1 MGKTMIVNFS
11 IQNFGSIKN
20 RQTISLEADESTHLE
35 DAYVV
40 KTGGLRLLKLGLIY
54 GPNAS
59 GKTTVLKAL
68 DFLRELVLQPEDKKT
83 DELEF
88 EPFLFDKDTPEQHS
102 ILEIEF
108 FQENKKFLYMVEFVK
123 KAIVREE
130 LSFFNSTREV
140 LYERTTNM
148 ENQFTE
154 IAFGENI
161 KIDKAFEKV
170 LEANTLWN
178 NTVLGG
184 YLKTNI
190 DLKELKQ
197 AIDWFKFH
205 LKPLVRTDTN
215 LEQYVTA
222 GINSGEIDKEE
233 VVAILKKADFQISD
247 IVIQE
252 KESELDEALIQLL
265 LNSTRESTMNLKLPK
280 DKRRVTSLRPEL
292 EHTVNDNRFSLP
304 FELESHGT
312 KRFYGFA
319 GLLAQLIKH
328 PVILPVDE
336 LEASLHPELYIHF
349 LLSFLLNAEQSQ
361 VIATTHHREILNNKD
376 VFRNDAIWFTDKDR
390 ESATEVY
397 SLADFDSSVVKDTT
411 NVLNAYKSG
420 KLGATPNPGDHY
432 IDLND

>member
-1 MGKTMIVNFS
+1 MIVNFS

-20 RQTISLEADESTHLE
+20 KQSVSFEADETTHLE
-35 DAYVV
+35 EAYVV
-40 KTGGLRLLKLGLIY
+40 NTGGTRLLKLALIY

-68 DFLRELVLQPEDKKT
+68 DFLRELVLQPVEKKT

-88 EPFLFDKDTPEQHS
+88 EPFLFDSDTPGQHS
-102 ILEIEF
+102 TLSIEF
-108 FQENKKFLYMVEFVK
+108 LQQGIKYLYEVEYSK
-123 KAIVREE
+123 RAIVREE
-130 LSFFNSTREV
+130 LWFFNSTKEN
-140 LYERTTNM
+140 LYRRTTNM

-154 IAFGENI
+154 ITFGERI
-161 KIDKAFEKV
+161 TIEKVFEKV

-190 DLKELKQ
+190 DFKELKQ

-205 LKPLVRTDTN
+205 LKPMVKTDTN
-215 LEQYVTA
+215 LERYVTA
-222 GINSGEIDKEE
+222 GINSGEIDKEDVIE
-233 VVAILKKADFQISD
+233 ILKKADFQISD

-252 KESELDEALIQLL
+252 KESELDDALFDLL
-265 LNSTRESTMNLKLPK
+265 LNRSEEARSEFKLPRG
-280 DKRRVTSLRPEL
+280 RRSFTTLRPEL
-292 EHTVNDNRFSLP
+292 EHTVNDHRFSLP

-319 GLLAQLIKH
+319 GLLAQLIRQ

-349 LLSFLLNAEQSQ
+349 LLSFLLNAERSQ
-361 VIATTHHREILNNKD
+361 VIATTHHREILSNKD
-376 VFRNDAIWFTDKDR
+376 IFRNDAIWFTDKDR
-390 ESATEVY
+390 EAATEIY
-397 SLADFDSSVVKDTT
+397 SLADFDSTVVKDST

-420 KLGATPNPGDHY
+420 KLGATPTPGDHY
-432 IDLND
+432 IDLNE

>member
-1 MGKTMIVNFS
+1 MIVNFS
-11 IQNFGSIKN
+11 IQNFGSIKHK
-20 RQTISLEADESTHLE
+20 QTISFEADETEHLE
-35 DAYVV
+35 EAYVI
-40 KTGGLRLLKLGLIY
+40 KTDGLRLLKLALVY

-59 GKTTVLKAL
+59 GKTTILKAL
-68 DFLRELVLQPEDKKT
+68 DFLREIVLYPKDKKT

-88 EPFLFDKDTPEQHS
+88 EPFLFDSDTPGQHS
-102 ILEIEF
+102 ILSIEF
-108 FQENKKFLYMVEFVK
+108 LQENIKYLYEVEFTK
-123 KAIVREE
+123 KAIIRDE
-130 LSFFNSTREV
+130 LSFYNPKKAN
-140 LYERTTNM
+140 LYKRTTNVD
-148 ENQFTE
+148 NQFTE
-154 IAFGENI
+154 ITFGSRI

-190 DLKELKQ
+190 DFKELKQ
-197 AIDWFKFH
+197 VIEWFEFY
-205 LKPLVRTDTN
+205 LKPMVRTDTN
-215 LEQYVTA
+215 LERYVTA
-222 GINSGEIDKEE
+222 GINAGEINKED

-252 KESELDEALIQLL
+252 KESSLDDALIDLL
-265 LNSTRESTMNLKLPK
+265 VNRSKDSTTQLKLPA
-280 DKRRVTSLRPEL
+280 DKRLTSLRPEL
-292 EHTVNDNRFSLP
+292 EHTVNEHRFSLP

-319 GLLAQLIKH
+319 GLLAQLIKQ

-349 LLSFLLNAEQSQ
+349 LLSFLLNANRSQ

-376 VFRNDAIWFTDKDR
+376 IFRNDAIWFTDKDK

-397 SLADFDSSVVKDTT
+397 SLADFDSSVVKDST

-420 KLGATPNPGDHY
+420 KLGATPNPRDHY
-432 IDLND
+432 IDINE

>member
-1 MGKTMIVNFS
+1 MIINFS
-11 IQNFGSIKN
+11 IQNFGSIKHK
-20 RQTISLEADESTHLE
+20 QTISFEADETEHLE
-35 DAYVV
+35 EAYVI
-40 KTGGLRLLKLGLIY
+40 KTDGLRLLKLALVY

-59 GKTTVLKAL
+59 GKTTILKAL
-68 DFLRELVLQPEDKKT
+68 DFLRAIVLYPKDKKT

-88 EPFLFDKDTPEQHS
+88 EPFLFDSDTPGQHS
-102 ILEIEF
+102 ILCIEF
-108 FQENKKFLYMVEFVK
+108 LQDNIKYLYEVEFTK
-123 KAIVREE
+123 KAIIRDE
-130 LSFFNSTREV
+130 LSFYNPKKAN
-140 LYERTTNM
+140 LYKRTTSI

-154 IAFGENI
+154 ITFGGQI

-190 DLKELKQ
+190 DFKELKQ
-197 AIDWFKFH
+197 VIEWFEFY
-205 LKPLVRTDTN
+205 LKPMVHTDTN
-215 LEQYVTA
+215 LERYVTA
-222 GINSGEIDKEE
+222 GINAGEINKED

-252 KESELDEALIQLL
+252 KESSLDDALIDLL
-265 LNSTRESTMNLKLPK
+265 VNRSKDSTSQLKLPT
-280 DKRRVTSLRPEL
+280 DKRLTSLRPEL
-292 EHTVNDNRFSLP
+292 EHTVNEHRFSLP

-319 GLLAQLIKH
+319 GLLAQLIKQ

-349 LLSFLLNAEQSQ
+349 LLSFLLNANRSQ

-376 VFRNDAIWFTDKDR
+376 IFRNDAIWFTDKDK

-397 SLADFDSSVVKDTT
+397 SLADFDSSVVKDST

-432 IDLND
+432 IDINE

>member
-1 MGKTMIVNFS
+1 MIISFS
-11 IQNFGSIKN
+11 IQNFGSIKH
-20 RQTISLEADESTHLE
+20 RQSISFEADASTHLE

-40 KTGGLRLLKLGLIY
+40 HTGGLRLLKLALIY

-68 DFLRELVLQPEDKKT
+68 DFMREIVLEPEDKKT
-83 DELEF
+83 DELAF
-88 EPFLFDKDTPEQHS
+88 EPFLFDKDTPDQHS
-102 ILEIEF
+102 TLSIEF
-108 FQENKKFLYMVEFVK
+108 LQAGNRYHYEVECVK
-123 KAIVREE
+123 EAILREE
-130 LSFFNSTREV
+130 LAVTNGERELV
-140 LYERTTNM
+140 YRRATNRM
-148 ENQFTE
+148 NQFSKIT
-154 IAFGENI
+154 FGSHL
-161 KIDKAFEKV
+161 KIDEASRKV

-190 DLKELKQ
+190 NLKELKEV
-197 AIDWFKFH
+197 IEWFQTR
-205 LKPLVRTDTN
+205 LKPLIRTDTN

-222 GINSGEIDKEE
+222 GINEGEIDKEQ
-233 VVAILKKADFQISD
+233 VIAILRKADFQISD
-247 IVIQE
+247 IMIQE
-252 KESELDEALIQLL
+252 MFLDPAKDAA
-265 LNSTRESTMNLKLPK
+265 MNLRA
-280 DKRRVTSLRPEL
+280 RREKGKGTALRPEL
-292 EHTVNDNRFSLP
+292 EHTVNEHRFSLP

-328 PVILPVDE
+328 PIIMPVDE
-336 LEASLHPELYIHF
+336 LEASLHPDLYIHF

-390 ESATEVY
+390 ESATEIY
-397 SLADFDSSVVKDTT
+397 SLADFDDSVVKDST
-411 NVLNAYKSG
+411 NVFNAYKSG

>member
-1 MGKTMIVNFS
+1 MIINFS
-11 IQNFGSIKN
+11 IQNFGSIKHK
-20 RQTISLEADESTHLE
+20 QTISFEADETEHLE
-35 DAYVV
+35 EAYVI
-40 KTGGLRLLKLGLIY
+40 KTDGLRLLKLALVY

-59 GKTTVLKAL
+59 GKTTILKAL
-68 DFLRELVLQPEDKKT
+68 DFLREIVLYPKDKKT
-83 DELEF
+83 DELAF
-88 EPFLFDKDTPEQHS
+88 EPFLFDSDTPGQHS
-102 ILEIEF
+102 ILSIEF
-108 FQENKKFLYMVEFVK
+108 LQENIKYLYEVEFTK
-123 KAIVREE
+123 KAIIRDE
-130 LSFFNSTREV
+130 LSFYNPKKAN
-140 LYERTTNM
+140 LYKRTTNI

-154 IAFGENI
+154 ITFGSQI

-190 DLKELKQ
+190 DFKELKQ
-197 AIDWFKFH
+197 VIEWFEFH
-205 LKPLVRTDTN
+205 LKPMVRTDTN
-215 LEQYVTA
+215 LERYVTS
-222 GINSGEIDKEE
+222 GINTGEIDKED

-252 KESELDEALIQLL
+252 KESSLDDALIDLL
-265 LNSTRESTMNLKLPK
+265 VNRSKDSTSQLKLPA
-280 DKRRVTSLRPEL
+280 DKRLTSLRPEL
-292 EHTVNDNRFSLP
+292 EHTVNEHRFSLP

-319 GLLAQLIKH
+319 GLLAQLIKQ

-349 LLSFLLNAEQSQ
+349 LLSFLLNANRSQ

-376 VFRNDAIWFTDKDR
+376 IFRNDAIWFTDKDK

-397 SLADFDSSVVKDTT
+397 SLADFDSSVVKDST

-420 KLGATPNPGDHY
+420 KLGATPNPRDHY
-432 IDLND
+432 IDINE

>member
-1 MGKTMIVNFS
+1 MIVNFS
-11 IQNFGSIKN
+11 IQNFGSIKHK
-20 RQTISLEADESTHLE
+20 QTISFEADETEHLE
-35 DAYVV
+35 EAYVI
-40 KTGGLRLLKLGLIY
+40 KTDGLRLLKLALVY

-59 GKTTVLKAL
+59 GKTTILKAL
-68 DFLRELVLQPEDKKT
+68 DFLREIVLYPKDKKT

-88 EPFLFDKDTPEQHS
+88 EPFLFDSDTPGQHS
-102 ILEIEF
+102 ILSIEF
-108 FQENKKFLYMVEFVK
+108 LQENIKYLYEVEFTK
-123 KAIVREE
+123 KAIIRDE
-130 LSFFNSTREV
+130 LSFYNPKKAN
-140 LYERTTNM
+140 LYKRTTNVD
-148 ENQFTE
+148 NQFTE
-154 IAFGENI
+154 ITFGSRI

-190 DLKELKQ
+190 DFKELKQ
-197 AIDWFKFH
+197 VIEWFEFY
-205 LKPLVRTDTN
+205 LKPMVRTDTN
-215 LEQYVTA
+215 LERYVTA
-222 GINSGEIDKEE
+222 GINAGEINKED

-252 KESELDEALIQLL
+252 KESSLDDALIDLL
-265 LNSTRESTMNLKLPK
+265 VNRSKDSTTQLKLPA
-280 DKRRVTSLRPEL
+280 DKRLTSLRPEL
-292 EHTVNDNRFSLP
+292 EHTVNEHRFSLP

-319 GLLAQLIKH
+319 GLLAQLIKQ

-349 LLSFLLNAEQSQ
+349 LLSFLLNANRSQ

-376 VFRNDAIWFTDKDR
+376 IFRNDAIWFTDKDK

-397 SLADFDSSVVKDTT
+397 SLADFDSSVVKDST

-432 IDLND
+432 IDINE

>member
-1 MGKTMIVNFS
+1 MIISFS
-11 IQNFGSIKN
+11 IQNFGSIKH
-20 RQTISLEADESTHLE
+20 RQSISFEADASTHLE

-40 KTGGLRLLKLGLIY
+40 HAGGLRLLKLALIY

-68 DFLRELVLQPEDKKT
+68 DFMREIVLEPEDKKT
-83 DELEF
+83 DELAF
-88 EPFLFDKDTPEQHS
+88 EPFLFDKDTPGQHS
-102 ILEIEF
+102 TLSIEF
-108 FQENKKFLYMVEFVK
+108 LQAGNRYHYEVECVK
-123 KAIVREE
+123 EAILHEE
-130 LSFFNSTREV
+130 LAVTNGGRELV
-140 LYERTTNM
+140 YRRATNRT
-148 ENQFTE
+148 NQFSE
-154 IAFGENI
+154 ITFGGHL
-161 KIDKAFEKV
+161 KIDEASRKV

-190 DLKELKQ
+190 NVKELKEV
-197 AIDWFKFH
+197 IEWFQTR
-205 LKPLVRTDTN
+205 LKPLIRTDTN

-222 GINSGEIDKEE
+222 GINEGEIDKEQ
-233 VVAILKKADFQISD
+233 VIAILRKADFQISD
-247 IVIQE
+247 IMIQE
-252 KESELDEALIQLL
+252 MFLDPAKD
-265 LNSTRESTMNLKLPK
+265 SAMNLRA
-280 DKRRVTSLRPEL
+280 RREKEKGTALRPEL
-292 EHTVNDNRFSLP
+292 EHTVNDHRFSLP

-328 PVILPVDE
+328 PIIMPVDE
-336 LEASLHPELYIHF
+336 LEASLHPDLYIHF

-390 ESATEVY
+390 ESATEIY
-397 SLADFDSSVVKDTT
+397 SLADFDDSVVKDST
-411 NVLNAYKSG
+411 NVFNAYKSG

>member
-1 MGKTMIVNFS
+1 MIVNFS

-20 RQTISLEADESTHLE
+20 KQSVSFEADETTHLE
-35 DAYVV
+35 EAYVV
-40 KTGGLRLLKLGLIY
+40 NTGGTRLLKLALIY

-68 DFLRELVLQPEDKKT
+68 DFLRELVLQPVEKKT

-88 EPFLFDKDTPEQHS
+88 EPFLFDKDTPEQNS
-102 ILEIEF
+102 MLSLEF
-108 FQENKKFLYMVEFVK
+108 LQENVRYLYEVEFTK
-123 KAIVREE
+123 KAIVKEE
-130 LSFFNSTREV
+130 LALFNTKKEV
-140 LYERTTNM
+140 LYQRTTNM
-148 ENQFTE
+148 ERQFTE

-161 KIDKAFEKV
+161 KIDRAFEKV

-190 DLKELKQ
+190 DFKELKQ

-205 LKPLVRTDTN
+205 LKPLIRTDTN
-215 LEQYVTA
+215 LERYVTA
-222 GINSGEIDKEE
+222 GINDGEIDKEE
-233 VVAILKKADFQISD
+233 VIVILKKADFQISD

-252 KESELDEALIQLL
+252 KESELEDVLVDMLMKRTKEP
-265 LNSTRESTMNLKLPK
+265 LKRTK
-280 DKRRVTSLRPEL
+280 SLRPEL

-319 GLLAQLIKH
+319 GLLAQLVKK

-349 LLSFLLNAEQSQ
+349 LLSFLLNSNQSQ

-376 VFRNDAIWFTDKDR
+376 IFRNDAIWFTDKDS
-390 ESATEVY
+390 ESATEIY
-397 SLADFDSSVVKDTT
+397 SLADFDSSVIRDST

>member
-1 MGKTMIVNFS
+1 MIINFS
-11 IQNFGSIKN
+11 IQNFGSIKHM
-20 RQTISLEADESTHLE
+20 QTISFEADETEHLE
-35 DAYVV
+35 EAFVI
-40 KTGGLRLLKLGLIY
+40 KTDGLRLLKLALVY

-59 GKTTVLKAL
+59 GKTTILKAL
-68 DFLRELVLQPEDKKT
+68 DFLREIVLYPKDKKT
-83 DELEF
+83 DELAF
-88 EPFLFDKDTPEQHS
+88 EPFLFDSDTPGQHS
-102 ILEIEF
+102 ILSIEF
-108 FQENKKFLYMVEFVK
+108 LQENIKYLYEVEFTK
-123 KAIVREE
+123 KAIIRDE
-130 LSFFNSTREV
+130 LSFYNPKKAN
-140 LYERTTNM
+140 LYKRTTNI

-154 IAFGENI
+154 ITFGSQI

-190 DLKELKQ
+190 DFKELKQ
-197 AIDWFKFH
+197 VIEWFEFY
-205 LKPLVRTDTN
+205 LKPMIRTDTN
-215 LEQYVTA
+215 LERYVTS
-222 GINSGEIDKEE
+222 GINAGEINKEDL
-233 VVAILKKADFQISD
+233 VAILKKADFQISD

-252 KESELDEALIQLL
+252 KESSLDDALIDLL
-265 LNSTRESTMNLKLPK
+265 VNRSKDSTSQLKLPA
-280 DKRRVTSLRPEL
+280 DKRLTSLRPEL
-292 EHTVNDNRFSLP
+292 EHTVNEHRFSLP

-319 GLLAQLIKH
+319 GLLAQLIKQ

-349 LLSFLLNAEQSQ
+349 LLSFLLNANRSQ

-376 VFRNDAIWFTDKDR
+376 IFRNDAIWFTDKDK

-397 SLADFDSSVVKDTT
+397 SLADFDSSVVKDST

-432 IDLND
+432 IDINE

>member
-1 MGKTMIVNFS
+1 MIVNFS

-20 RQTISLEADESTHLE
+20 RQTVSFEADESTHLE
-35 DAYVV
+35 DAYVMDA
-40 KTGGLRLLKLGLIY
+40 GGTRLLKLALIY

-59 GKTTVLKAL
+59 GKTTILKAL
-68 DFLRELVLQPEDKKT
+68 DFLRELVLEPADKKT
-83 DELEF
+83 DELDF
-88 EPFLFDKDTPEQHS
+88 EPFLFDRETPEQHS
-102 ILEIEF
+102 TLSLEF
-108 FQENKKFLYMVEFVK
+108 LQEGIKYFYEVEFTK

-130 LSFFNSTREV
+130 LFFFNPDKAN
-140 LYERTTNM
+140 LYKRTTHM
-148 ENQFTE
+148 ANQFTE
-154 IAFGENI
+154 IAFGSKI

-190 DLKELKQ
+190 DFKELKL
-197 AIDWFKFH
+197 AVEWFKAR

-222 GINSGEIDKEE
+222 GINEGEINKEE
-233 VVAILKKADFQISD
+233 VIAILKKADFQISD

-252 KESELDEALIQLL
+252 KESDPDKVLIDLL
-265 LNSTRESTMNLKLPK
+265 LNRSRETAGERLLPREG
-280 DKRRVTSLRPEL
+280 KRFTSLRPEL
-292 EHTVNDNRFSLP
+292 EHTVNENRFSLP

-319 GLLAQLIKH
+319 GLLAQLIKQ

-349 LLSFLLNAEQSQ
+349 LLSFLLNSNQSQ

-376 VFRNDAIWFTDKDR
+376 IFRNDAIWFTDKDR
-390 ESATEVY
+390 ESATEIY
-397 SLADFDSSVVKDTT
+397 SLADFDSSVIRDST

-432 IDLND
+432 IDLKN